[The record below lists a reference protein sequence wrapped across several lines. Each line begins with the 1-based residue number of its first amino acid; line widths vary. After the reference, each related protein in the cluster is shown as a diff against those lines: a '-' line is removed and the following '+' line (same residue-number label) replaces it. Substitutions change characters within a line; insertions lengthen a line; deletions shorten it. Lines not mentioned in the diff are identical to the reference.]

1 MPPGWKDTS
10 KSDMLT
16 SKQQS
21 ATIFQIKNK
30 NKKGQVWSE
39 GLQKESEFRLALQM
53 WG

>member
-30 NKKGQVWSE
+30 
-39 GLQKESEFRLALQM
+39 QKRSSLI
-53 WG
+53 